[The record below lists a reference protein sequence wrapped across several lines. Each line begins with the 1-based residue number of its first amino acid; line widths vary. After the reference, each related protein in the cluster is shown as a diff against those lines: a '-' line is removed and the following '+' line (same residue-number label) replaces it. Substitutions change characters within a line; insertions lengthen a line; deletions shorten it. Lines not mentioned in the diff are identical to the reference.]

1 MLAIEQYRQTELELE
16 KLTAYLEAL
25 KHDPDLAKELAFDAA
40 LVEFLDQHS
49 MNKQKLQVFL
59 KSDQSLDFSKKPVA
73 KKPGAN
79 KGQAKATRDSHPE
92 PAKTFR
98 NPYTGMVLTVKRLSH
113 GTYKAW
119 VEEHGEET
127 VQSWLQA

>member
-59 KSDQSLDFSKKPVA
+59 LSDQSLDFSKKPAAA
-73 KKPGAN
+73 KKAGKKLV
-79 KGQAKATRDSHPE
+79 KGEVT
-92 PAKTFR
+92 KTFR
-98 NPYTGMVLTVKRLSH
+98 NPYTGEVLTIKRLTH
-113 GTYKAW
+113 GTYKQW
-119 VEEHGEET
+119 CEEHGEAI
-127 VQSWLQA
+127 VQLWLQD